1 MERNLSWPIVRAVAG
16 RAVVR
21 LIPGLLA
28 GLVGLLLDAQ
38 LLDAE
43 VARALVRVLSGL

>member
-1 MERNLSWPIVRAVAG
+1 MEGLLKWPVIRALAVRVL
-16 RAVVR
+16 VR

-28 GLVGLLLDAQ
+28 GLFGLLLDAR

-43 VARALVRVLSGL
+43 VGQALLRALSAS

>member
-1 MERNLSWPIVRAVAG
+1 MLKWPVIRALVVRVL
-16 RAVVR
+16 VR

-28 GLVGLLLDAQ
+28 GLLGLLLDAQ

-43 VARALVRVLSGL
+43 VGQALLRVLSGS

>member
-1 MERNLSWPIVRAVAG
+1 MLQWPIVRAVA
-16 RAVVR
+16 RRVVVR

-28 GLVGLLLDAQ
+28 GLLVLLLDAH

-43 VARALVRVLSGL
+43 VVGALLRGLSGL

>member
-1 MERNLSWPIVRAVAG
+1 MLQWPIVRAVAL
-16 RAVVR
+16 RVVVR

-28 GLVGLLLDAQ
+28 GLLGLLLDAR

-43 VARALVRVLSGL
+43 LAQALLRALSGS

>member
-1 MERNLSWPIVRAVAG
+1 MERNISWPIVRALALRV
-16 RAVVR
+16 VVR

-28 GLVGLLLDAQ
+28 GLLGLLLDAQ

-43 VARALVRVLSGL
+43 VGQALLRALSAS